1 MKLED
6 LQSLRFWLGFDPEL
20 RAVFDAIPYTALG
33 EVSKSQWRKAIRH
46 GKPLPGGTHVTIMGY
61 SKIGRKSGVTGIRLD
76 RALAKLISLRAVKTV
91 KRRRE
96 EGKVLGNHDYYLRL
110 LEL

>member
-6 LQSLRFWLGFDPEL
+6 LQSLRFRLGFDPDL
-20 RAVFDAIPYTALG
+20 RAVFDAIPYTAFG
-33 EVSKSQWRKAIRH
+33 EVSKSQWRKAIRY
-46 GKPLPGGTHVTIMGY
+46 GKPLPEGTPVTGY
-61 SKIGRKSGVTGIRLD
+61 SEIDRKSGVTGIRLD
-76 RALAKLISLRAVKTV
+76 RALAKLISLRAVRTV

-96 EGKVLGNHDYYLRL
+96 EDKVLGNHDYYLRL